1 MVVIDPEETV
11 LENTPKPPQPA
22 PSTSKTTTDSTSSE
36 TTTTTTKAAAVKGSD
51 SDGFETAS
59 ESGVSDNEE
68 EQVENVSKE
77 ISSKNTTED
86 QPKQDTQNDDELI
99 QVFTL
104 SHFTQLIRRQNRCY
118 FLGFSIYYLF
128 NLVLKTERYRGSK

>member
-11 LENTPKPPQPA
+11 LENTPTPPA
-22 PSTSKTTTDSTSSE
+22 PAPAPAPSKTTTDSTSSE

-68 EQVENVSKE
+68 EQEENVNKE

-104 SHFTQLIRRQNRCY
+104 SHFNQLIRRQNRCY
-118 FLGFSIYYLF
+118 FLHLLF
-128 NLVLKTERYRGSK
+128 IEFGS